1 MNYFKKKKGMMKMKK
16 NWMLII
22 TSSII
27 YLAIITLSIYYAIIP
42 GINKLKEVN
51 TIKDLTYE
59 EKTKLIDEINQKYVL
74 LEQDVNNK
82 YTPSIKEINDKYSN
96 LEQQIKDKYDQ
107 KEQEINNKISDKEV
121 ARNNEF
127 FKNGLSKKYYNLSDE
142 ISALRNEKWEIDSQ
156 ERKEI
161 DNNDDLKEA
170 EIETI
175 KSNQSSELDR
185 LRKNKDNEIYNI
197 NNQNTNKLSIK
208 TKGILS
214 ILIGSIIILIPLIYI
229 ILIFNKLTHLSNL
242 VKEKWSQVDIFLK
255 QRTDLIPNIVE
266 SVKGFTEHE
275 KSTLTNIT
283 KARNQVIKAT
293 TKEEEIEANK
303 NLSNAINK
311 LLFLQEDYPELKAN
325 TNFMNLQENLKEI
338 ENNISY
344 ARQIY
349 NKAVLK
355 YKNKLEMFPSNIIAD
370 IFNFKP
376 ELFFTI
382 DSDDRENPN
391 INFNEKQYYHPKI
404 LFFLTKD

>member
-1 MNYFKKKKGMMKMKK
+1 MKK

-22 TSSII
+22 TSSIV

-51 TIKDLTYE
+51 TIKELTYE
-59 EKTKLIDEINQKYVL
+59 EKTKLIDEINQKYIL

-170 EIETI
+170 EIKTI

-197 NNQNTNKLSIK
+197 NNQNINKSYIK

-214 ILIGSIIILIPLIYI
+214 ILIGSIIILIPIIYI
-229 ILIFNKLTHLSNL
+229 ILIFNKLTNLSNL

-266 SVKGFTEHE
+266 SVKGFTGHE

-382 DSDDRENPN
+382 DSDDRENPD
-391 INFNEKQYYHPKI
+391 INFNEK
-404 LFFLTKD
+404 

>member
-1 MNYFKKKKGMMKMKK
+1 MKK

-22 TSSII
+22 TSSIV

-51 TIKDLTYE
+51 TIKELTYE

-96 LEQQIKDKYDQ
+96 LEQQIKDKYNQ

-170 EIETI
+170 EIKTI

-197 NNQNTNKLSIK
+197 NNQNINKSYIK

-214 ILIGSIIILIPLIYI
+214 ILIGSIIILIPIIYI

-391 INFNEKQYYHPKI
+391 INFNEK
-404 LFFLTKD
+404 

>member
-1 MNYFKKKKGMMKMKK
+1 MKK

-22 TSSII
+22 TSSIV

-51 TIKDLTYE
+51 TIKELTYE
-59 EKTKLIDEINQKYVL
+59 EKTKLIDEINQKYIL

-107 KEQEINNKISDKEV
+107 KEQDINNKISDKEV

-170 EIETI
+170 EIKTI

-197 NNQNTNKLSIK
+197 NNQNINKSYIK

-214 ILIGSIIILIPLIYI
+214 ILIGSIIILIPIIYI

-391 INFNEKQYYHPKI
+391 INFNEK
-404 LFFLTKD
+404 

>member
-1 MNYFKKKKGMMKMKK
+1 MKK

-22 TSSII
+22 TSSIV

-170 EIETI
+170 EIKTI

-197 NNQNTNKLSIK
+197 NNQNINKSYIK

-214 ILIGSIIILIPLIYI
+214 ILIGSIIILIPIIYI

-391 INFNEKQYYHPKI
+391 INFNEK
-404 LFFLTKD
+404 

>member
-1 MNYFKKKKGMMKMKK
+1 MKMKK

-22 TSSII
+22 TSSIV

-51 TIKDLTYE
+51 TIKELTYE
-59 EKTKLIDEINQKYVL
+59 EKTKLIDEINQKYIL

-170 EIETI
+170 EIKTI

-197 NNQNTNKLSIK
+197 NNQNINKSYIK

-214 ILIGSIIILIPLIYI
+214 ILIGSIIILIPIIYI

-391 INFNEKQYYHPKI
+391 INFNEK
-404 LFFLTKD
+404 

>member
-1 MNYFKKKKGMMKMKK
+1 MKK

-22 TSSII
+22 TSSIV

-96 LEQQIKDKYDQ
+96 LEQQIKDKYDK

-170 EIETI
+170 EIKTI

-197 NNQNTNKLSIK
+197 NNQNINKSYIK

-391 INFNEKQYYHPKI
+391 INFNEK
-404 LFFLTKD
+404 

>member
-1 MNYFKKKKGMMKMKK
+1 MKK

-22 TSSII
+22 TSSIV

-51 TIKDLTYE
+51 TIKELTYE
-59 EKTKLIDEINQKYVL
+59 EKTKLIDEINQKYIL

-170 EIETI
+170 EIKTI

-197 NNQNTNKLSIK
+197 NNQNINKSYIK

-214 ILIGSIIILIPLIYI
+214 ILIGSIIILIPIIYV

-391 INFNEKQYYHPKI
+391 INFNEK
-404 LFFLTKD
+404 

>member
-1 MNYFKKKKGMMKMKK
+1 MKK

-59 EKTKLIDEINQKYVL
+59 EKTKLIDEINQKYIL

-170 EIETI
+170 EIKTI

-197 NNQNTNKLSIK
+197 NNQNINKSYIK

-214 ILIGSIIILIPLIYI
+214 ILIGSIIILIPIIYI

-391 INFNEKQYYHPKI
+391 INFNEK
-404 LFFLTKD
+404 

>member
-1 MNYFKKKKGMMKMKK
+1 MKK

-51 TIKDLTYE
+51 TIKELTYE
-59 EKTKLIDEINQKYVL
+59 EKTKLIDEINQKYIL

-96 LEQQIKDKYDQ
+96 LEQQIKDKYDK

-142 ISALRNEKWEIDSQ
+142 ISTLRNEKWEIDSQ

-170 EIETI
+170 EIKTI

-197 NNQNTNKLSIK
+197 NNQNINKSYIK

-214 ILIGSIIILIPLIYI
+214 ILIGSIIILIPIIYI

-293 TKEEEIEANK
+293 TKEEEIDANK

-391 INFNEKQYYHPKI
+391 INFNEK
-404 LFFLTKD
+404 

>member
-1 MNYFKKKKGMMKMKK
+1 MKK

-22 TSSII
+22 TSSIV

-51 TIKDLTYE
+51 TIKELTYE
-59 EKTKLIDEINQKYVL
+59 EKTKLIDEINQKYIL

-170 EIETI
+170 EIKTI

-197 NNQNTNKLSIK
+197 NNQNINKSYIK

-214 ILIGSIIILIPLIYI
+214 ILIGSIIILIPIIYI

-355 YKNKLEMFPSNIIAD
+355 YKNKLEMYPSNIIAD

-391 INFNEKQYYHPKI
+391 INFNEK
-404 LFFLTKD
+404 